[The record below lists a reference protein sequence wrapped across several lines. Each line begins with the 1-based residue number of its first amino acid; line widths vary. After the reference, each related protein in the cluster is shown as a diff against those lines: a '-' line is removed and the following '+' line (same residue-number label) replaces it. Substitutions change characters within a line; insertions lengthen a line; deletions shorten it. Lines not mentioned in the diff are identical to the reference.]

1 MNLISFKRREDYGT
15 DLYVQVLH
23 TKRWALFQASVSY
36 NDYPSWPYI
45 QVSSGNSSLLSIMFW
60 AYKFGFDI
68 GFVERTW
75 NWDRLEKLEEESET
89 S

>member
-89 S
+89 A